1 MTKTETILIIACII
15 LIIISIPVLIEK
27 EKRVFQGMTPEEITQ
42 TKEIYNKLTTMSP
55 GDIVTLAEEDKSIV
69 PKGAEDPVMNAE
81 TYMVKR
87 VEENWASVIG
97 PGPSSRI
104 DEQEIKIV
112 HFLEACRPDTSPRIT
127 AVYRRWEN
135 DKGWKTLMTWWSLQ

>member
-1 MTKTETILIIACII
+1 MTKFETMVLFICIF
-15 LIIISIPVLIEK
+15 LMVISIPVLVEK

-42 TKEIYNKLTTMSP
+42 TKEIYNKLTTMLP

-69 PKGAEDPVMNAE
+69 PKGAEGPVMNAE
-81 TYMVKR
+81 TYVVKR
-87 VEENWASVIG
+87 IEENWASVIG
-97 PGPSSRI
+97 PGPSSKI

-112 HFLEACRPDTSPRIT
+112 RFLEACQPDANPRIT

-135 DKGWKTLMTWWSLQ
+135 DKGWETLMTWWSLQ